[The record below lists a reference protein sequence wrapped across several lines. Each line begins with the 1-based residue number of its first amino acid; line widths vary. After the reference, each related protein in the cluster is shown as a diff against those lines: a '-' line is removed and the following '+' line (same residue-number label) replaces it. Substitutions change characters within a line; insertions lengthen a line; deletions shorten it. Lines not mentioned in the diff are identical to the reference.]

1 MTLFMFIAIIMLGM
15 LACLLYKAHLNTRQV
30 NMNKISL
37 ESGEQHRSGQ
47 AIHVLHLSDMHLEN
61 ISISPNQLFD
71 RLKDEQIDLIALT
84 GDFLDRTRS
93 IPKLVPYLKVLNRLQ
108 PEYGMYAVFGN
119 HDYVLKGKNFALLQ
133 QTLEQNGC
141 KTLRNEN
148 DVIDING
155 TQLNIIGI
163 DDSSTERSD
172 LAASFHGIGHGYR
185 LVLTH
190 DPNIVLKMRRYS
202 FDYLLCGHFHG
213 GQIHWPKPY
222 HLAAMGELVGMN
234 MIKGLH
240 VHDGKPFY
248 ISEGLGQTGVNIRVG
263 SRPEITIHR
272 LPLAS
277 SVSSASNIEQA
288 KTLAAM

>member
-1 MTLFMFIAIIMLGM
+1 MLLFVFIAITLAT
-15 LACLLYKAHLNTRQV
+15 LACLLYKAYLNTQQV

-37 ESGEQHRSGQ
+37 ASGAQNRSGQ
-47 AIHVLHLSDMHLEN
+47 DIHVLHLSDMHLEN
-61 ISISPNQLFD
+61 ISITPNQLFD
-71 RLKDEQIDLIALT
+71 KLADEQIDLIALT
-84 GDFLDRTRS
+84 GDFLDRPRS

-108 PEYGMYAVFGN
+108 PKYGMYAVFGN
-119 HDYVLKGKNFALLQ
+119 HDYVLKGANFASLQ

-155 TQLNIIGI
+155 TRLNIIGI

-172 LAASFHGIGHGYR
+172 LAASFHGIGNGYR

-202 FDYLLCGHFHG
+202 FDYLLSGHFHG

-272 LPLAS
+272 LPLAL
-277 SVSSASNIEQA
+277 SASQIEQEQ
-288 KTLAAM
+288 TLAAM

>member
-1 MTLFMFIAIIMLGM
+1 MLLFMFIAIIVAM
-15 LACLLYKAHLNTRQV
+15 LAYLIYKAHLNTRQV

-37 ESGEQHRSGQ
+37 ESKEPNRSGQ
-47 AIHVLHLSDMHLEN
+47 AIHVLHLSDLHLEN
-61 ISISPNQLFD
+61 ISISPHQLFD
-71 RLKDEQIDLIALT
+71 KLADEQIDLIALT

-108 PEYGMYAVFGN
+108 PKYGMYAVFGN
-119 HDYVLKGKNFALLQ
+119 HDYVLKGKDFASLQ
-133 QTLEQNGC
+133 QTLERNGC

-148 DVIDING
+148 VMIDING
-155 TQLNIIGI
+155 TRLNIIGI

-172 LAASFHGIGHGYR
+172 LAASFQGIEHGYR

-190 DPNIVLKMRRYS
+190 DPNIVLNMRRYR
-202 FDYLLCGHFHG
+202 FDYLLSGHFHG

-222 HLAAMGELVGMN
+222 HLAAMGKLVGMN

-240 VHDGKPFY
+240 VYDGKPFY

-272 LPLAS
+272 LPVAS
-277 SVSSASNIEQA
+277 SGSMMEQA

>member
-1 MTLFMFIAIIMLGM
+1 MLLFVFIALTLAV
-15 LACLLYKAHLNTRQV
+15 LACLLYKAYLNTQQV

-37 ESGEQHRSGQ
+37 ASGAQNRSGQ
-47 AIHVLHLSDMHLEN
+47 DLHVLHLSDLHLEN
-61 ISISPNQLFD
+61 ISITPNQLFD
-71 RLKDEQIDLIALT
+71 KLADEQIDLIALT
-84 GDFLDRTRS
+84 GDFLDRPRS

-108 PEYGMYAVFGN
+108 PKYGMYAVFGN
-119 HDYVLKGKNFALLQ
+119 HDYVLKGANFASLQ

-155 TQLNIIGI
+155 TRLNIIGI

-172 LAASFHGIGHGYR
+172 LAASFHGIGNGYR

-202 FDYLLCGHFHG
+202 FDYLLSGHFHG

-277 SVSSASNIEQA
+277 SASQLEQEQ
-288 KTLAAM
+288 TLAAM

>member
-1 MTLFMFIAIIMLGM
+1 MILFVSIGILILVMLS
-15 LACLLYKAHLNTRQV
+15 CLLYKAHINTRQV
-30 NMNKISL
+30 NINKISL
-37 ESGEQHRSGQ
+37 ESSEKDRPEQEL
-47 AIHVLHLSDMHLEN
+47 HVLHLSDMHLEN

-71 RLKDEQIDLIALT
+71 KLKEERIDLIALT
-84 GDFLDRTRS
+84 GDYLDRTRT
-93 IPKLVPYLKVLNRLQ
+93 IPKLVPYLKVLNRL
-108 PEYGMYAVFGN
+108 EAKYGMYAVFGN
-119 HDYVLKGKNFALLQ
+119 HDYVLKGTNFALLQ

-148 DVIDING
+148 DIIDING
-155 TQLNIIGI
+155 SRLNIIGI

-172 LAASFHGIGHGYR
+172 IAVSFQGIEHGYR

-190 DPNIVLKMRRYS
+190 DPNIVLNMRRYP

-222 HLAAMGELVGMN
+222 HLAAMGKLVGMN

-240 VHDGKPFY
+240 VYDGKPFY

-277 SVSSASNIEQA
+277 SASMMEQA

>member
-1 MTLFMFIAIIMLGM
+1 MLFFVFIAILLAMLTY
-15 LACLLYKAHLNTRQV
+15 LLYKAHLNTRQV

-37 ESGEQHRSGQ
+37 ESNGPNRSGQ
-47 AIHVLHLSDMHLEN
+47 AIHVLHLSDLHLEN

-71 RLKDEQIDLIALT
+71 KLADEQIDLIALT

-108 PEYGMYAVFGN
+108 PKYGMYAVFGN
-119 HDYVLKGKNFALLQ
+119 HDYVLKGKDFASLQ

-141 KTLRNEN
+141 KTLQNEN
-148 DVIDING
+148 DRIDING
-155 TQLNIIGI
+155 TRLNIIGI

-190 DPNIVLKMRRYS
+190 DPNIVLNMRRYR

-222 HLAAMGELVGMN
+222 HLAAMGKLVGMN

-240 VHDGKPFY
+240 VYDGKPFY

-277 SVSSASNIEQA
+277 SASNSEQEQA